1 MKSSYISY
9 FEGYDAEGRIVC
21 SGNGS
26 VTVEHGAGQCV
37 NPDEL
42 KDQHCACILEKA
54 KQNNSLVTRIV
65 IKNLMKL

>member
-21 SGNGS
+21 NGNGS
-26 VTVEHGAGQCV
+26 VTVEHGAD
-37 NPDEL
+37 PDEL
-42 KDQHCACILEKA
+42 KDQYCAYILEKA

>member
-9 FEGYDAEGRIVC
+9 FEGYDAEGCIVYN
-21 SGNGS
+21 GNGS

-42 KDQHCACILEKA
+42 KDQHCAYILEKA